1 MRYTC
6 HFCGRGGLRD
16 SDRFCP
22 VCGTPQ
28 PDRTPSPVGRFF
40 LSLLYAALIWGV
52 MFLVQSGI
60 NTLYV
65 YLVRESLPP
74 SASVSETVFY
84 NTYWSVFSKY
94 YAPVCIGGVLLLI
107 LLYTLFYTL
116 RGKRFEKEISLSKIS
131 PSAAGG
137 SFVLGVAAQLVV
149 NVSIFLLSPILPFLA
164 KSGEQSDQFYT
175 QAFGGGSFLLEVL
188 YLSFF
193 VPLLEEIV
201 FRGLIYTRLRRGMP
215 VLAAQLLSAL
225 IFGAAHMDPVQ
236 FCYASLTGFLM
247 AVLFEKY
254 QSIFPSLLFHI
265 AFNGCSYLFL
275 YIHADLLIY
284 ALYFIS
290 ISILLF
296 AFYFLSSK
304 PERNPI

>member
-6 HFCGRGGLRD
+6 NFCGRGGLRD

-28 PDRTPSPVGRFF
+28 PDRTPSPVSRFF

-52 MFLVQSGI
+52 MFLVQTGI
-60 NTLYV
+60 NTLYIYV
-65 YLVRESLPP
+65 VRESLPF
-74 SASVSETVFY
+74 SAFVSQNAFY
-84 NTYWSVFSKY
+84 DAYWSVFSKY
-94 YAPVCIGGVLLLI
+94 YAPVCMGGVLLVILI
-107 LLYTLFYTL
+107 YTLFYTL
-116 RGKRFEKEISLSKIS
+116 RGKRFEREISLSKIS
-131 PSAAGG
+131 PATASG
-137 SFVLGVAAQLVV
+137 SLVLGAASQIIIT
-149 NVSIFLLSPILPFLA
+149 VSIFFLSFIFPYLEE
-164 KSGEQSDQFYT
+164 SGAQSDKFYSMT
-175 QAFGGGSFLLEVL
+175 FGGGSFLLEVL
-188 YLSFF
+188 YLSLF

-215 VLAAQLLSAL
+215 VPAAQILSAL
-225 IFGAAHMDPVQ
+225 IFGAAHMDLVQ
-236 FCYASLTGFLM
+236 FCYATLTGLLM

-254 QSIFPSLLFHI
+254 QSVLPSLLFHI

-296 AFYFLSSK
+296 AFYLLSSK